1 MASAE
6 ARVHK
11 LSAEAFSRLKNDH
24 EQFLEAYESEWCL
37 PFALRGLGFC
47 YIAEHCMGCVLCVCS
62 NACAFS
68 PTLMATRGMHFLAE
82 LSVARAGVVSVYT
95 SHRDTHRLVSCGALT
110 SAVVWIKNGN
120 P

>member
-37 PFALRGLGFC
+37 LYALRGSGFR
-47 YIAEHCMGCVLCVCS
+47 YFAWHCMGCVPVCS
-62 NACAFS
+62 GACAFFAH
-68 PTLMATRGMHFLAE
+68 PYGDPWDAFL
-82 LSVARAGVVSVYT
+82 VRALG
-95 SHRDTHRLVSCGALT
+95 R
-110 SAVVWIKNGN
+110 
-120 P
+120 

>member
-37 PFALRGLGFC
+37 LYALRGSGFR
-47 YIAEHCMGCVLCVCS
+47 YFAGHCMGCVPCVLVHVR
-62 NACAFS
+62 FS
-68 PTLMATRGMHFLAE
+68 PTLMATRGMHF
-82 LSVARAGVVSVYT
+82 
-95 SHRDTHRLVSCGALT
+95 
-110 SAVVWIKNGN
+110 
-120 P
+120 